1 MTLDLFNYTPVK
13 AGYVSIYQSL
23 NNMREIFHQTGRFD
37 DSNAKLDE
45 VVKILSMYLAYRKGW
60 ISKFPNHSDRDI
72 IQSLQNSF
80 NETVKLE
87 YYRNQDGISIFGANP
102 LLSLREGEENVA
114 KNLVLLVKQAI
125 DTALTSKEL
134 SKPFDIL
141 NESFGYFVRDNFR
154 GNIEDAQYL
163 TPPEAV
169 DFIVEMALQDLERQP
184 EKIGKEFKVLD
195 STCGVGSFLSTFYH
209 KSKDYSLF
217 KNKKIMLFGQD
228 KVERMIRLAKINLAL
243 FEAVEHQ
250 ITIGNSLAQDTPLS
264 KLNGSIDLILTNPPF
279 GAKFS
284 QEEIFKY
291 GKNNLPIFNPL
302 SLKLQNIDSELLF
315 IDRNLSLLKEGG
327 KLLIV
332 VPDSVISAK
341 GIPALLR
348 QQLKGVATL
357 NAIIELPPVT
367 FAQAGTRTK
376 TCILYFE
383 KDIKLSNKCVFVA
396 KSENIGFDV
405 SSRKGVQVKVAN
417 ESNDLPIILSAY
429 KKFTNKH
436 KPMQVFSESPSC
448 VSIAYNEFIN
458 NSWTPSHYSAS
469 RFKSLAEIESS
480 SQINVIPLSEL
491 VDFESKNRKNEIYT
505 NNSYFVSV
513 LHVIGEGM
521 LDITGIK
528 NHQPKTPGTRVFADE
543 ILLSKIN
550 PRIPRVFVMPDWKRK
565 MLCSSEFEV
574 MKAKKGIDPYLI
586 SFLLLSET
594 VQNQIVNLTSGT
606 SASHNRIKTNEL
618 SNVMLPM
625 PKAGTEYE
633 KKLQLATKEYRHVM
647 ESLYKQTL
655 KLSEIRE
662 VFK

>member
-1 MTLDLFNYTPVK
+1 MLDLFTYTPVK
-13 AGYVSIYQSL
+13 AGYTSIYQSL
-23 NNMREIFHQTGRFD
+23 TNMREIFHQTGRFD

-45 VVKILSMYLAYRKGW
+45 VVKILSMYLAFRKGW
-60 ISKFPNHSDRDI
+60 IAKFPSEQDKGI
-72 IQSLQNSF
+72 IQNLRKAF
-80 NETVKLE
+80 TETINLS
-87 YYRNQDGISIFGANP
+87 YYRNQDGSSIFGANP
-102 LLSLREGEENVA
+102 MLSLREGDESLA
-114 KNLVLLVKQAI
+114 STLVLLVKQAI
-125 DTALTSKEL
+125 DTALMSKEL
-134 SKPFDIL
+134 AQPFDIL

-154 GNIEDAQYL
+154 SNVEDAQYL

-169 DFIVEMALQDLERQP
+169 DFIVELALGDIEQKP
-184 EKIGKEFKVLD
+184 EKIGNEYRVLD
-195 STCGVGSFLSTFYH
+195 STCGVGSFLSAFYH
-209 KSKDYSLF
+209 KSKAYPIFSD
-217 KNKKIMLFGQD
+217 KKITLFGQD

-243 FEAVEHQ
+243 FEAVEHH
-250 ITIGNSLAQDTPLS
+250 ITIGNSLAENTPLAD
-264 KLNGSIDLILTNPPF
+264 LNGTVDLILTNPPF
-279 GAKFS
+279 GAKFGKD
-284 QEEIFKY
+284 EIFQY
-291 GKNNLPIFNPL
+291 GKNNLPIFTPL
-302 SLKLQNIDSELLF
+302 SGKLNNVDSELLF
-315 IDRNLSLLKEGG
+315 IDRNLSLLKDGG

-348 QQLKGVATL
+348 QQLKGVATIR
-357 NAIIELPPVT
+357 AIIELPSVT

-376 TCILYFE
+376 TCVLYIE
-383 KDIKLSNKCVFVA
+383 KGIAKSNSCVFVA

-405 SSRKGVQVKVAN
+405 SSRKGVQVKVVTEN
-417 ESNDLPIILSAY
+417 NDLPDILKAY
-429 KKFTNKH
+429 RKFSVKH
-436 KPMQVFSESPSC
+436 KPMQVFSETPSC
-448 VSIAYNEFIN
+448 VSIDYKEFIN
-458 NSWTPSHYSAS
+458 NSWTPSHYNAS

-480 SQINVIPLSEL
+480 SQTEVVPLSQV
-491 VDFESKNRKNEIYT
+491 VDFESKSRKNEGY
-505 NNSYFVSV
+505 SKDCYFVSV

-528 NHQPKTPGTRVFADE
+528 NHQPKTPGTRVFPDE
-543 ILLSKIN
+543 ILFSKIN

-565 MLCSSEFEV
+565 TLCSSEFEV

-618 SNVMLPM
+618 FNVMLPM

-633 KKLQLATKEYRHVM
+633 KKLQSAIKEYRQVM